1 MISMISRITSS
12 ITRILKGIAA
22 ECLMVPALLCL
33 LAGAAVAGSVSASNP
48 VNVAFLGIE
57 FINDNE
63 GFEPTSDA
71 ERARLKNVEDIFT
84 TRLGASGQ
92 YSFVP
97 VSAELRAQVAKG
109 QAIGECGGCGIE
121 FGKQL
126 KAERVAWIRVQKV
139 SNLILNMNVY
149 MADVA
154 TAKMTFVRSVD
165 MRGNADETWTRS
177 INWLIKNYIL
187 PSTS

>member
-1 MISMISRITSS
+1 MISRNTSS

-22 ECLMVPALLCL
+22 ACLMVPALI
-33 LAGAAVAGSVSASNP
+33 AVSGGVSVAEPVSASKP
-48 VNVAFLGIE
+48 VTVVFLGIE

-63 GFEPTSDA
+63 GYEPTSDA
-71 ERARLKNVEDIFT
+71 ERARLKNVEDTFI
-84 TRLGASGQ
+84 TRLGGSGQ
-92 YSFVP
+92 YSFLP
-97 VSAELRAQVAKG
+97 LSAEVRAQVAKG
-109 QAIGECGGCGIE
+109 QSIGECGGCEIE

-165 MRGNADETWTRS
+165 MRGNADETWTKS